1 MFDLYLDP
9 QLACYEGEEG
19 DDAGNTEDTNTDS
32 NARGEGNQAKS
43 SASGQTFTQEDI
55 NKFLAEDR
63 RKHQEKYQRLE
74 KSYENILRD
83 QTMETTTR
91 TELES
96 ELEDLRKSF
105 RTKEQQ
111 AEVEKKRQRD
121 EYEQALKAAKS
132 DVIKFQKLYTDTV
145 INQSLQD
152 AAIEGE
158 AFNSQQIIGLL
169 KPMTELR
176 ELKDDDGRATGHG
189 PMVDFPDVDEKTG
202 KPIKTLRTPL
212 EAVKRMKE
220 LTGTYG
226 NLFRANVVS
235 GVGQGAATGGV
246 ISGKTG
252 QIDVE
257 SLTPEQYRKIRAEQP
272 ELLGLRPRNN

>member
-1 MFDLYLDP
+1 MFDLYRDP
-9 QLACYEGEEG
+9 QLACFEG
-19 DDAGNTEDTNTDS
+19 DDPPAGDPPAGDPP
-32 NARGEGNQAKS
+32 AGEGGKEAPKV
-43 SASGQTFTQEDI
+43 GDRVDGKTFTQEDL

-74 KSYENILRD
+74 KSYESILRD
-83 QTMETTTR
+83 QNMEAATR
-91 TELES
+91 TELEA

-111 AEVEKKRQRD
+111 AEVEKKKQRQQ
-121 EYEQALKAAKS
+121 YEEALKQAKQ
-132 DVIKFQKLYTDTV
+132 DVVKFQKLYTDTV

-158 AFNSQQIIGLL
+158 AFNAQQIIGLL

-176 ELKDDDGRATGHG
+176 ELKDETGKVTGNG

-202 KPIKTLRTPL
+202 KPIKTLRTPA

-220 LTGTYG
+220 LTNVYG

-257 SLTPEQYRKIRAEQP
+257 SLTPEQYRKIRKEQP
-272 ELLGLRPRNN
+272 ELLGLRPKQ